1 MIRIFTLL
9 QNCYP
14 ELPQQYFQRLTHKV
28 IKLQLFPNLC
38 KNSSHEPK
46 GLLSESCCGVSVD
59 MHPTHRKITVLQV
72 LREVLRRVALR
83 REEKSNWKSSSSGI
97 MTPHAT
103 TSSLL
108 CSKKKTFT
116 CSRFFTFNEP
126 DLTHINSTS
135 FYGLI
140 VQSKRTTLQKIRLKL
155 HKSITKAMHFTPSHA
170 TVLIRRFEGSFRATE
185 PTELPLLL

>member
-1 MIRIFTLL
+1 MNPKGFCLRAAVVCLLTCIRHTA
-9 QNCYP
+9 
-14 ELPQQYFQRLTHKV
+14 
-28 IKLQLFPNLC
+28 KLQFYRC
-38 KNSSHEPK
+38 S
-46 GLLSESCCGVSVD
+46 
-59 MHPTHRKITVLQV
+59 
-72 LREVLRRVALR
+72 
-83 REEKSNWKSSSSGI
+83 EKSSEEWLLEGKKNLIGSSGI

-185 PTELPLLL
+185 LPLLLLQQLSFKLFRMELARTLGISIFLLLADS